1 MQTRRQ
7 KNLIRRLPRRRGYAL
22 VLVVVFSVLFFTLV
36 GVAWRQMSSVVR
48 TFTVRTN
55 QLLRDRGATQALA
68 DALHALD
75 VGQPP
80 QGSAGSPDVYQC
92 YDTVQIAPLN
102 GLKFQSAA
110 AGSPSYYMLTFTRL
124 RSEEVGGNRVYQVN
138 VVQSSSLGTPPFSLA
153 DFVGAQP

>member
-7 KNLIRRLPRRRGYAL
+7 KNLIRRSPQRRGYAL

-48 TFTVRTN
+48 IFTVRTN

-80 QGSAGSPDVYQC
+80 GDPDVYQC
-92 YDTVQIAPLN
+92 CDTVQIPPLN
-102 GLKFQSAA
+102 GLKFQAGAA
-110 AGSPSYYMLTFTRL
+110 SSPYYYQLTFTRM

-138 VVQSSSLGTPPFSLA
+138 VEQSSAAGMPPFRLA
-153 DFVGAQP
+153 DFVGNQP